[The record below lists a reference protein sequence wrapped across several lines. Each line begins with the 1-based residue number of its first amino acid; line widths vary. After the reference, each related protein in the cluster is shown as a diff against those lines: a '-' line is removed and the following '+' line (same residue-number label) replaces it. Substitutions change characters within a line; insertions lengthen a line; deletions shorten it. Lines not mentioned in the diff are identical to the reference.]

1 MAISVLD
8 VRDTLAAPRVRV
20 PARLVAPTS
29 DAAATRRV
37 PVTVVAAGLVGVL
50 ESIGLLAA
58 ALTGV
63 DGLLSAGRFPAQV
76 VVGALFVLAAWV
88 VLCAGSGAALI
99 DGAGGTL
106 LRGVAYAEMAL
117 VAALLIIATVSP
129 AFPVTPPHLPLP
141 ALGLL
146 ALTVPVGKL
155 LLASAPSARAWS
167 AAGPR
172 RREGRCEDRRDPVLA
187 HRMLAATTLGVIGVS
202 LGALAVLSPVPA
214 GDAGMPGTVSDVV
227 YQP

>member
-20 PARLVAPTS
+20 PARLVATTS

-37 PVTVVAAGLVGVL
+37 PVTIVGAGLIGVL
-50 ESIGLLAA
+50 ESIGLLAV
-58 ALTGV
+58 ALTSV
-63 DGLLSAGRFPAQV
+63 DTLLSASSVPGWVPAA
-76 VVGALFVLAAWV
+76 GLFVLAAWV

-99 DGAGGTL
+99 DGAGRTML
-106 LRGVAYAEMAL
+106 MGVAYAEMVL
-117 VAALLIIATVSP
+117 VAALLVVATVSP
-129 AFPVTPPHLPLP
+129 AFPEPPLHLPVP
-141 ALGLL
+141 AFGLL

-155 LLASAPSARAWS
+155 LLASAPSARTWI

-172 RREGRCEDRRDPVLA
+172 LREDRRDPVHDHRLLA
-187 HRMLAATTLGVIGVS
+187 TMTLGIIGIS

-227 YQP
+227 YHP